1 MTFTNIKTAISF
13 LNNSSEITYDDS
25 FELSKY
31 CSMLLSSKE
40 EENHGRDI
48 VIRVRDAW
56 DKIPEHTKPIWN
68 QLTESA
74 GLYPYIDADQLSK
87 SAAIRYEYH
96 KSPFLQDV
104 YLHAEQQTLS
114 IELQSKRAVVVSAPT
129 SFGKSLLIEELIA
142 SKIYKQLVII
152 QPTLALLDETR
163 KKLLKYRD
171 TYKIIVSTNQEPDD
185 TKGNIFLFTGERVV
199 EYTHFPPIEF
209 FVIDEFYKLSLD
221 RDDDRAVSLNQ
232 AFHKLL
238 KFTNKF

>member
-1 MTFTNIKTAISF
+1 MTFTDIKTAISF
-13 LNNSSEITYDDS
+13 LNNSSEIAYDDS

-56 DKIPEHTKPIWN
+56 DKIPENTKPIWN

-74 GLYPYIDADQLSK
+74 GLYPYVDPDQLSK

-104 YLHAEQQTLS
+104 YLHEEQQTLS
-114 IELQSKRAVVVSAPT
+114 IELQSKRSVVVSAPT

-142 SKIYKQLVII
+142 SRIYKQIVII

-163 KKLLKYRD
+163 SLVEAAVGGKLDTRADPDQINFEVRD
-171 TYKIIVSTNQEPDD
+171 S
-185 TKGNIFLFTGERVV
+185 VV
-199 EYTHFPPIEF
+199 GINNTLDA
-209 FVIDEFYKLSLD
+209 VI
-221 RDDDRAVSLNQ
+221 
-232 AFHKLL
+232 
-238 KFTNKF
+238 